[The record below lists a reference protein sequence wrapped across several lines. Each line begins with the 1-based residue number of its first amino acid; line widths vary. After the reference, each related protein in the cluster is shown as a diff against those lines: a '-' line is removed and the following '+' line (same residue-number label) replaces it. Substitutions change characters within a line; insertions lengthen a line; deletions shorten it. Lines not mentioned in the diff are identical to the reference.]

1 MRASVAIVGQG
12 VNYLSY
18 YERSA
23 KLFATPTMEDGMAI
37 EARLEGLANRHR
49 ELEKQIMAELAH
61 PSSDDL
67 RIASLKREKLRIKDQ
82 MERVR
87 MSLSTAA

>member
-1 MRASVAIVGQG
+1 
-12 VNYLSY
+12 
-18 YERSA
+18 
-23 KLFATPTMEDGMAI
+23 MAI

-49 ELEKQIMAELAH
+49 ELERQIMAELAH